1 MPEQCRDTRTMV
13 KKKLP
18 GVASYRAVRRLSLI
32 VTTTHP
38 SAATP
43 LDVRERWQST
53 SVASV
58 WLRPADWYHPAV
70 DALIEALLS
79 DADAVPAAERL
90 GGARAAAGVGIS
102 ETIDDVACLFRA
114 LDAGEPPLELV
125 RGLSE
130 GWAADH
136 VAAPALTHCLDP
148 DSGLPTAEY
157 FGVRLAETYGVE
169 QRAGRRASETHALLV
184 ADVESKP
191 LPPWSRIVR
200 SAVVG
205 EGLSLVFGEGHPMAA
220 LGGGVFVI
228 LVERDADLGLEAREL
243 RLRLADHARSHG
255 VQDLV
260 RQPPR
265 VWLERLP
272 ETRLQARELLEHL
285 AR

>member
-1 MPEQCRDTRTMV
+1 MPGQGLDTRTMV

-18 GVASYRAVRRLSLI
+18 GLASYRTARPLSTS
-32 VTTTHP
+32 VTTTHQ

-43 LDVRERWQST
+43 LDVRERWQTT

-70 DALIEALLS
+70 DALIEALLAG
-79 DADAVPAAERL
+79 ADAVPAAERL

-102 ETIDDVACLFRA
+102 ETIDDLACLFRT
-114 LDAGEPPLELV
+114 LDAGEPTLELV
-125 RGLSE
+125 RALCE

-157 FGVRLAETYGVE
+157 LGVRLAETYGAA
-169 QRAGRRASETHALLV
+169 QRAGRRAADTHALLV
-184 ADVESKP
+184 ADVEAQP
-191 LPPWSRIVR
+191 LAPWSRIVR

-205 EGLSLVFGEGHPMAA
+205 EGLSLVFGDGYPMAA
-220 LGGGVFVI
+220 LGGGVFVV
-228 LVERDADLGLEAREL
+228 LVERDADLGAEALEL
-243 RLRLADHARSHG
+243 RLRLAEHARSHG

-260 RQPPR
+260 REPPR

-272 ETRLQARELLEHL
+272 DTRLQARELLEHL